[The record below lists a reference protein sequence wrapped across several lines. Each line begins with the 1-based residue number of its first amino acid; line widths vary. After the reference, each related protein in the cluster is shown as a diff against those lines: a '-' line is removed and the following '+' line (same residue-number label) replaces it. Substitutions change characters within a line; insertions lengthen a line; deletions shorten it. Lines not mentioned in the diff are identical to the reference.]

1 MLPSL
6 KKEVFMENLKK
17 IDQKT
22 KDFEIFQKNLDE
34 LMKTHKDEYVLMKN
48 GEIIQFHKSF
58 EEAYWHG
65 RELDKED
72 EKEAFSIQK
81 VTKTPINLGFF
92 SCNFLINSI

>member
-1 MLPSL
+1 
-6 KKEVFMENLKK
+6 MENSKK
-17 IDQKT
+17 IDQKI
-22 KDFEIFQKNLDE
+22 KDFEIFQEKIDE
-34 LMKTHKDEYVLMKN
+34 LMKTHKDEYALIKN
-48 GEIIQFHKSF
+48 GKIIQFYKFF

>member
-1 MLPSL
+1 MIRKRYLWRIQ
-6 KKEVFMENLKK
+6 KKT
-17 IDQKT
+17 DQKT
-22 KDFEIFQKNLDE
+22 KDFEVFQTKLDE
-34 LMKTHKDEYVLMKN
+34 LIKTHKDEYVLMKN
-48 GEIIQFHKSF
+48 GEIIKFHKSF

-65 RELDKED
+65 RKLDNED